1 MIRRVAEA
9 AAKHGAAI
17 PVVEPVDSF
26 RETDGEADA
35 AGRAASHIVDRRLLR
50 IVQTPQIFRAEVLRR
65 AYESEYR
72 AEFTDDASVVE
83 ANGEQVTLC
92 EGERTNIKIT
102 SPADLLIARILRH
115 AGDGKETDSL

>member
-1 MIRRVAEA
+1 
-9 AAKHGAAI
+9 
-17 PVVEPVDSF
+17 
-26 RETDGEADA
+26 
-35 AGRAASHIVDRRLLR
+35 
-50 IVQTPQIFRAEVLRR
+50 
-65 AYESEYR
+65 
-72 AEFTDDASVVE
+72 DDASVVE